1 MQAPV
6 YLCLLGNDPAPAY
19 LGLKVVEREA
29 GRVAKAVFYS
39 FPAWNEE
46 YGKKRQAFFRLLS
59 EKGVLY
65 EERPL
70 EKGLEEAEAREV
82 WVNLTGGAKYWAV
95 RFLGHWR
102 RPGARVF
109 LVEGHRA
116 LEAPRALFLWPR
128 EEERSLEAEAL
139 TLEEYA
145 RLYLEPLGEAWERVS
160 PPGAFPPGAQAARLP
175 GREGGVFV
183 VHRGLP
189 YWYWVRPH
197 LGGEAKEMSRKAL
210 SAFSGEAKR
219 LGGQLCLPVVPY
231 HKAHL
236 RSRHPKERENVFARW
251 RAWAREYGVFLVD
264 PGRPLEEEVASLIK
278 GKASKKALPLPQ
290 EGPLLL
296 ALVSEQAVPL
306 YAAYLHAG
314 PREVYLLTTP
324 EMESRLRWA
333 EAFFRGK
340 GVRVHRSFLSGPW
353 ALREVRDLLAP
364 VVEEALRRGHPVHA
378 NLNSGTT
385 AMALGLYLAL
395 RDGAR
400 AHYLDG
406 DRLLLLDGGEAEV
419 PWEEGRPEDLLA
431 LRGYRFEEE
440 YPDARPDPG
449 LLALA
454 EEILRRWD
462 EVQTSWEASPLVR
475 RFLKFWKKR
484 FGQAFPPK
492 RLSRLKG
499 LPLDYAVY
507 SHLNAHL
514 APKGGQA
521 RMGGHLVPLGG
532 NEALAP
538 QFTEV
543 DGVFFHRGAL
553 WFVECKPTDEGLRER
568 APIMAELVRSVGGVE
583 ARGLMVARRWRGAP
597 PPASPNLVY
606 MALEGGEG
614 VGVYRFPEELEK
626 ALSRNPA
633 PRRG

>member
-1 MQAPV
+1 M
-6 YLCLLGNDPAPAY
+6 
-19 LGLKVVEREA
+19 
-29 GRVAKAVFYS
+29 
-39 FPAWNEE
+39 
-46 YGKKRQAFFRLLS
+46 
-59 EKGVLY
+59 
-65 EERPL
+65 
-70 EKGLEEAEAREV
+70 
-82 WVNLTGGAKYWAV
+82 
-95 RFLGHWR
+95 
-102 RPGARVF
+102 
-109 LVEGHRA
+109 
-116 LEAPRALFLWPR
+116 
-128 EEERSLEAEAL
+128 
-139 TLEEYA
+139 
-145 RLYLEPLGEAWERVS
+145 
-160 PPGAFPPGAQAARLP
+160 
-175 GREGGVFV
+175 
-183 VHRGLP
+183 
-189 YWYWVRPH
+189 
-197 LGGEAKEMSRKAL
+197 
-210 SAFSGEAKR
+210 
-219 LGGQLCLPVVPY
+219 
-231 HKAHL
+231 
-236 RSRHPKERENVFARW
+236 
-251 RAWAREYGVFLVD
+251 
-264 PGRPLEEEVASLIK
+264 
-278 GKASKKALPLPQ
+278 
-290 EGPLLL
+290 
-296 ALVSEQAVPL
+296 
-306 YAAYLHAG
+306 
-314 PREVYLLTTP
+314 
-324 EMESRLRWA
+324 
-333 EAFFRGK
+333 
-340 GVRVHRSFLSGPW
+340 
-353 ALREVRDLLAP
+353 
-364 VVEEALRRGHPVHA
+364 HA

-385 AMALGLYLAL
+385 AMDLGLYLTL

-499 LPLDYAVY
+499 LPLEYAVY

>member
-197 LGGEAKEMSRKAL
+197 LGGEAKDMSRKAL

-290 EGPLLL
+290 EGPFSWPWFPSRPFPSMRPTSTP
-296 ALVSEQAVPL
+296 APGRSTSSPPPRWK
-306 YAAYLHAG
+306 AASAG
-314 PREVYLLTTP
+314 
-324 EMESRLRWA
+324 
-333 EAFFRGK
+333 
-340 GVRVHRSFLSGPW
+340 
-353 ALREVRDLLAP
+353 
-364 VVEEALRRGHPVHA
+364 RRP
-378 NLNSGTT
+378 SS
-385 AMALGLYLAL
+385 
-395 RDGAR
+395 GAR
-400 AHYLDG
+400 GCGCTGASFPG
-406 DRLLLLDGGEAEV
+406 
-419 PWEEGRPEDLLA
+419 
-431 LRGYRFEEE
+431 
-440 YPDARPDPG
+440 PG
-449 LLALA
+449 LCGRCGTSSPPWW
-454 EEILRRWD
+454 RRPC
-462 EVQTSWEASPLVR
+462 A
-475 RFLKFWKKR
+475 
-484 FGQAFPPK
+484 
-492 RLSRLKG
+492 
-499 LPLDYAVY
+499 
-507 SHLNAHL
+507 
-514 APKGGQA
+514 
-521 RMGGHLVPLGG
+521 
-532 NEALAP
+532 
-538 QFTEV
+538 
-543 DGVFFHRGAL
+543 GATP
-553 WFVECKPTDEGLRER
+553 CTPT
-568 APIMAELVRSVGGVE
+568 
-583 ARGLMVARRWRGAP
+583 
-597 PPASPNLVY
+597 
-606 MALEGGEG
+606 
-614 VGVYRFPEELEK
+614 
-626 ALSRNPA
+626 
-633 PRRG
+633 

>member
-19 LGLKVVEREA
+19 LGLKLVERKA

-39 FPAWNEE
+39 FPEWNEE
-46 YGKKRQAFFRLLS
+46 YRKKRQALFRLLS
-59 EKGVLY
+59 EKGVPH

-70 EKGLEEAEAREV
+70 EEGLGEAEAREV
-82 WVNLTGGAKYWAV
+82 WVNLTGGAKLWAV
-95 RFLGHWR
+95 RFFGRWR

-109 LVEGHRA
+109 LVEGHRV

-128 EEERSLEAEAL
+128 EEELSLEGEAL

-145 RLYLEPLGEAWERVS
+145 KLYLEPLGEAWERVP
-160 PPGAFPPGAQAARLP
+160 PPGAFPPRAQAARLP
-175 GREGGVFV
+175 SREGGVFV

-189 YWYWVRPH
+189 YWVRPH
-197 LGGEAKEMSRKAL
+197 LGDEAKDMSRKAL

-231 HKAHL
+231 HRAHL
-236 RSRHPKERENVFARW
+236 RSRHPREREKVLARW
-251 RAWAREYGVFLVD
+251 KAWAREYGVFLVD
-264 PGRPLEEEVASLIK
+264 PGRPLEEVMASQTK

-306 YAAYLHAG
+306 YAAHLHAR

-340 GVRVHRSFLSGPW
+340 GVRVHRSFVPGPW
-353 ALREVRDLLAP
+353 ALKEVRDLLAP
-364 VVEEALRRGHPVHA
+364 VVREALSKGFPMHA
-378 NLNSGTT
+378 NLNGGTT

-395 RDGAR
+395 EEGAQ

-406 DRLLLLDGGEAEV
+406 DRLFLLDGGEAEV
-419 PWEEGRPEDLLA
+419 PWEEGAPEDLLA
-431 LRGYRFEEE
+431 LRGYRLEENH
-440 YPDARPDPG
+440 PGARPNPG

-454 EEILRRWD
+454 EEILERWD
-462 EVQTSWEASPLVR
+462 EVQASWEASPLVG
-475 RFLKFWKKR
+475 RFFGLWRKR
-484 FGQAFPPK
+484 FGQAFPPE
-492 RLSRLKG
+492 RLSGLKG
-499 LPLDYAVY
+499 LPLEYAVY

-514 APKGGQA
+514 APRGGRA

-538 QFTEV
+538 QSTEV
-543 DGVFFHRGAL
+543 DGVFFYRGAL
-553 WFVECKPTDEGLRER
+553 WLVECKPRDEGLRER
-568 APIMAELVRSVGGVE
+568 ALLMGELVRSVGGVG
-583 ARGLMVARRWRGAP
+583 ARGLMVARRWREAP

-614 VGVYRFPEELEK
+614 VPGVYRFPQDLGEV
-626 ALSRNPA
+626 LSRDPA

>member
-1 MQAPV
+1 M
-6 YLCLLGNDPAPAY
+6 
-19 LGLKVVEREA
+19 
-29 GRVAKAVFYS
+29 
-39 FPAWNEE
+39 
-46 YGKKRQAFFRLLS
+46 
-59 EKGVLY
+59 
-65 EERPL
+65 
-70 EKGLEEAEAREV
+70 
-82 WVNLTGGAKYWAV
+82 
-95 RFLGHWR
+95 
-102 RPGARVF
+102 
-109 LVEGHRA
+109 
-116 LEAPRALFLWPR
+116 
-128 EEERSLEAEAL
+128 
-139 TLEEYA
+139 
-145 RLYLEPLGEAWERVS
+145 
-160 PPGAFPPGAQAARLP
+160 
-175 GREGGVFV
+175 FV

-197 LGGEAKEMSRKAL
+197 LGGEAKDMSRKAL

-406 DRLLLLDGGEAEV
+406 DRLLLLDGGRRRCL
-419 PWEEGRPEDLLA
+419 GR
-431 LRGYRFEEE
+431 R
-440 YPDARPDPG
+440 
-449 LLALA
+449 
-454 EEILRRWD
+454 
-462 EVQTSWEASPLVR
+462 
-475 RFLKFWKKR
+475 
-484 FGQAFPPK
+484 
-492 RLSRLKG
+492 
-499 LPLDYAVY
+499 
-507 SHLNAHL
+507 
-514 APKGGQA
+514 
-521 RMGGHLVPLGG
+521 
-532 NEALAP
+532 
-538 QFTEV
+538 
-543 DGVFFHRGAL
+543 
-553 WFVECKPTDEGLRER
+553 EGLRTCS
-568 APIMAELVRSVGGVE
+568 PCGGT
-583 ARGLMVARRWRGAP
+583 ALRKSTPTPGPTPGS
-597 PPASPNLVY
+597 SPW
-606 MALEGGEG
+606 
-614 VGVYRFPEELEK
+614 
-626 ALSRNPA
+626 
-633 PRRG
+633 PRRS

>member
-197 LGGEAKEMSRKAL
+197 LGGEAKDMSRKAL

-340 GVRVHRSFLSGPW
+340 GVRVHRSFLSGPGLCGRCGTSSPPW
-353 ALREVRDLLAP
+353 W
-364 VVEEALRRGHPVHA
+364 RRPCA
-378 NLNSGTT
+378 
-385 AMALGLYLAL
+385 
-395 RDGAR
+395 GAT
-400 AHYLDG
+400 
-406 DRLLLLDGGEAEV
+406 
-419 PWEEGRPEDLLA
+419 PC
-431 LRGYRFEEE
+431 
-440 YPDARPDPG
+440 
-449 LLALA
+449 
-454 EEILRRWD
+454 
-462 EVQTSWEASPLVR
+462 T
-475 RFLKFWKKR
+475 
-484 FGQAFPPK
+484 
-492 RLSRLKG
+492 
-499 LPLDYAVY
+499 
-507 SHLNAHL
+507 
-514 APKGGQA
+514 
-521 RMGGHLVPLGG
+521 
-532 NEALAP
+532 
-538 QFTEV
+538 
-543 DGVFFHRGAL
+543 
-553 WFVECKPTDEGLRER
+553 PT
-568 APIMAELVRSVGGVE
+568 
-583 ARGLMVARRWRGAP
+583 
-597 PPASPNLVY
+597 
-606 MALEGGEG
+606 
-614 VGVYRFPEELEK
+614 
-626 ALSRNPA
+626 
-633 PRRG
+633 